1 MNMHARCE
9 RVAAL
14 TNRASQT
21 ACVMLFID
29 EDGVIA
35 LATHYQMCTWHNRV
49 LSSSIK
55 LFDVALLTAI
65 LYHSIIYR

>member
-1 MNMHARCE
+1 MSMHARCKW
-9 RVAAL
+9 VAAL

-21 ACVMLFID
+21 ACVMFID

-65 LYHSIIYR
+65 LYHSIIY